1 MNHPNLASDR
11 FDPALRKT
19 LSALFDTMIPANVE
33 LGAPSAGDD
42 PIVDDAIRTMDDA
55 TKNSV
60 AEFLTSL
67 DMQSDSK
74 FHELDYSARFEIFK
88 KLEATRSRP
97 LRTITSLLLQCY
109 YRADKAL
116 ESLGMEARP
125 PYPIG
130 HEVEDSDWSLLDPV
144 KARGKI
150 YREV

>member
-1 MNHPNLASDR
+1 MNQPNLASDR

-19 LSALFDTMIPANVE
+19 LAALFDTMIPANLE
-33 LGAPSAGDD
+33 LGAPSAGDE

-55 TKNSV
+55 TKNSIAV
-60 AEFLTSL
+60 LLTSL
-67 DMQSDSK
+67 DTQSDSQ
-74 FHELDYSARFEIFK
+74 FHELDYTARFEVFTK
-88 KLEATRSRP
+88 VQAASPRS
-97 LRTITSLLLQCY
+97 LRTIASLLLQCY
-109 YRADKAL
+109 YRADKTL

-130 HEVEDSDWSLLDPV
+130 HEVEDGDWTLLDPV